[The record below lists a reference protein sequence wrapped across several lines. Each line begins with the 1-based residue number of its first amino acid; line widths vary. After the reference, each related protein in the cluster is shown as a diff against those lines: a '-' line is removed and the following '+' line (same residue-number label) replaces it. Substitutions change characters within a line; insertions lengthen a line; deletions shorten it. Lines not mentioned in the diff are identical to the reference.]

1 MKNSGELEKL
11 QKKARIRYGIMWI
24 VAGILFVVFL
34 AVVGIYE
41 FRTSSDSMT
50 VRIGVTVCA
59 AGAIALGFIGL
70 FYTAFVKKSYQNF
83 NLYFKTNYVL
93 PILRQSGY
101 FQDLSYSPQGGFSY
115 GEIRDSA
122 VVASGDARYY
132 HSEDLL
138 SGSYRGIRFLY
149 GDVETKRM
157 VVTRKRREIR
167 TIFEGQIMRFSL
179 LDETKRSFGYVQI
192 FEKDFLFSIR
202 GWTAQNKIQTEN
214 KAFNQRFQ
222 VYADDPENAFSILT
236 PPMLEQ
242 ILQFAD
248 EVGEQIAI
256 TFAGSTMYVA
266 IHRTR
271 SMFDGYVDQP
281 IRKQREE
288 IDQDIQLLC
297 RAGDLLILS

>member
-1 MKNSGELEKL
+1 M
-11 QKKARIRYGIMWI
+11 
-24 VAGILFVVFL
+24 
-34 AVVGIYE
+34 
-41 FRTSSDSMT
+41 
-50 VRIGVTVCA
+50 C
-59 AGAIALGFIGL
+59 
-70 FYTAFVKKSYQNF
+70 
-83 NLYFKTNYVL
+83 
-93 PILRQSGY
+93 
-101 FQDLSYSPQGGFSY
+101 
-115 GEIRDSA
+115 IRDS
-122 VVASGDARYY
+122 
-132 HSEDLL
+132 SEDLL